1 MTNKRVLL
9 GLTGL
14 GVLGLAAIVGAI
26 LSWTWLIVV
35 GLVGMAAVI
44 GVVVLNT
51 NLLVRAGRSDI
62 VKVRAAMTK
71 AAAPEAT
78 PLDESLS
85 PEANLLETVRLLQ
98 SQYVGRLDR
107 AQSAFERA
115 AATLTG
121 HATAPD
127 GATDPFGGLPRGSV
141 VLLHQFNTTTLAQA
155 KVALASGLEVQAVV
169 SDSADREKLAAA
181 GIAHAVTQVAD
192 TSAAPHPLTVVLP
205 SLDS

>member
-26 LSWTWLIVV
+26 MSWTWLIVV

-51 NLLVRAGRSDI
+51 NLLVRAGRADI

-71 AAAPEAT
+71 AAVPDAT

-127 GATDPFGGLPRGSV
+127 GATDPFAGLPRGSV
-141 VLLHQFNTTTLAQA
+141 VLLHELNATTLAQA
-155 KVALASGLEVQAVV
+155 KVALEVQAVV
-169 SDSADREKLAAA
+169 ADSADREQLAAA
-181 GIAHAVTQVAD
+181 GIAHAVTQVAG

>member
-26 LSWTWLIVV
+26 MSWTWLIVV

-51 NLLVRAGRSDI
+51 NLLVRAGRADI

-71 AAAPEAT
+71 AAVPDAT

-115 AATLTG
+115 AATLTKPFLPRSPATRRHPTARLIPSPG
-121 HATAPD
+121 SPAAALCSSTSSTRPPLPRPRWPSRGVSRSRRSWPTAPT
-127 GATDPFGGLPRGSV
+127 GSNWPPRESP
-141 VLLHQFNTTTLAQA
+141 T
-155 KVALASGLEVQAVV
+155 
-169 SDSADREKLAAA
+169 
-181 GIAHAVTQVAD
+181 
-192 TSAAPHPLTVVLP
+192 P
-205 SLDS
+205 SLRWPAPAPRRTR

>member
-26 LSWTWLIVV
+26 MSWTWLIVV

-71 AAAPEAT
+71 AAVPEAT
-78 PLDESLS
+78 NRTLILPSVADADFGDADLLVENHLPGS
-85 PEANLLETVRLLQ
+85 P
-98 SQYVGRLDR
+98 
-107 AQSAFERA
+107 A
-115 AATLTG
+115 AALCSSTSSTRPPLPRPRWPSRG
-121 HATAPD
+121 VSRSRRSWPTAPT
-127 GATDPFGGLPRGSV
+127 GSNWPPRESP
-141 VLLHQFNTTTLAQA
+141 T
-155 KVALASGLEVQAVV
+155 
-169 SDSADREKLAAA
+169 
-181 GIAHAVTQVAD
+181 
-192 TSAAPHPLTVVLP
+192 P
-205 SLDS
+205 SLRWPAPAPRRTR